1 MSPRPDVS
9 DERRNLILD
18 TATKVFAR
26 FGFNKARMEDV
37 AEEAAIS
44 KGLLYWYFKSKD
56 EIISA
61 ILDRFFAFEMG
72 DFKIL
77 ADKSLTAEQRLLK
90 FSQELISKA
99 EKLAL
104 LLPISLEFYALA
116 ARQNAVRASLK
127 NYFRQY
133 RILISELV
141 QDGIESGEFKQVN
154 PDEAAITIMAVM
166 EGIYLLAVIDSE
178 GFKWQQQ
185 CKTSIQLI
193 LNGLKKVS

>member
-1 MSPRPDVS
+1 MSPRLDFS
-9 DERRNLILD
+9 AERRNPILD
-18 TATKVFAR
+18 TATKGVAR
-26 FGFNKARMEDV
+26 FGFNKADMEDV

-61 ILDRFFAFEMG
+61 IHDRFFAFEMG
-72 DFKIL
+72 DFEIL

-116 ARQNAVRASLK
+116 
-127 NYFRQY
+127 
-133 RILISELV
+133 
-141 QDGIESGEFKQVN
+141 
-154 PDEAAITIMAVM
+154 
-166 EGIYLLAVIDSE
+166 
-178 GFKWQQQ
+178 
-185 CKTSIQLI
+185 
-193 LNGLKKVS
+193 